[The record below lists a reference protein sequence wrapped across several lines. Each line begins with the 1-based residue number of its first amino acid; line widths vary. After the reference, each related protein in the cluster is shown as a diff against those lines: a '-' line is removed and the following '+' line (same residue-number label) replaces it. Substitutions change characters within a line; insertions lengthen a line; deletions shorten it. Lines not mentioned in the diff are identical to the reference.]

1 VQEAGAGGRC
11 RRQEEIL
18 VSPGC
23 LFLAVCS
30 WLFVRLPPASCR
42 LLLLQRLIVSVGES
56 NAFALE

>member
-1 VQEAGAGGRC
+1 VQEAAAGGRR

-23 LFLAVCS
+23 LLLA
-30 WLFVRLPPASCR
+30 FHAPAFCR
-42 LLLLQRLIVSVGES
+42 LLLLQLLIVSVGES